1 MTGWELGRGASGA
14 SRRQFLRVS
23 VLISGG
29 LALGAACAPPA
40 AAPAAPAATAAPAV
54 VQKPA
59 TTPATGATTQPAADA
74 TQPAAAAGTPKKGGT
89 MRVGLGVDV
98 TLLDP
103 HLSGSKIDRQVYHNF
118 YDPLLRL
125 DEKLGIQPNL
135 AESWQ
140 TPDPKTLIL
149 KLRQGV
155 KFHDGTDFNAE
166 AARVNFDRMAN
177 DPKSV
182 RKGEV
187 ANIASA
193 EVVDPQ
199 TLKLNLKQPDASL
212 LATLTDRAGMMISP
226 TALQKLG
233 ADLQH
238 DATGAG
244 TGPFQFVEWVP
255 DDHLLLKRNDAY
267 WNKDGGPYFDQIR
280 YRPIPDDTVKLQ
292 SLQGG
297 ELDALDYLAP
307 RNVSVAKAD
316 PNLVVID
323 VPSLAAFWYML
334 NSTKPPFDN
343 QAARQALIYAL
354 DIDAIVKG
362 VYLNIGVPANGPIS
376 PSSWAYDDTI
386 KPVARDLAKAKA
398 LLAQA
403 GMPDGYTFTHMIIN
417 TPFEIQ
423 QGEVVKAQLA
433 EAGIT
438 ANVQPV
444 DGATQLS
451 AGNNKTYQMTTYNW
465 SGRPDPDGNTYQFFH
480 TTPGVSLN
488 WSGIS
493 NPQLDQLLEQTR
505 QVADHAE
512 RKKLYSQA
520 IGIMRDEAS
529 SAFIVHPIE
538 PKAISPKMQGY
549 IPNPDGMLRFK
560 DVWLK

>member
-1 MTGWELGRGASGA
+1 MASWELGRGGRVL
-14 SRRQFLRVS
+14 SRRQFLRAGQNVV
-23 VLISGG
+23 VLGG
-29 LALGAACAPPA
+29 LALGAACAPPPG
-40 AAPAAPAATAAPAV
+40 APAAPVGTQAPAAA
-54 VQKPA
+54 QKPA
-59 TTPATGATTQPAADA
+59 AGGGPTS
-74 TQPAAAAGTPKKGGT
+74 AAAGAPRPGGT
-89 MRVGLGVDV
+89 LRVALGVDV

-103 HLSGSKIDRQVYHNF
+103 LMSGSKLDRQVYHNL
-118 YDPLLRL
+118 YDPLLVL

-155 KFHDGTDFNAE
+155 KFHDGTELNAE
-166 AARVNFDRMAN
+166 AARINFDRMAN

-187 ANIASA
+187 ANIASTEA
-193 EVVDPQ
+193 VDPL
-199 TLKLNLKQPDASL
+199 TLKINLKNPDSSL
-212 LATLTDRAGMMISP
+212 LATLTDRAGMMVSP
-226 TALQKLG
+226 AAIQKLG

-238 DATGAG
+238 DASGAG
-244 TGPFQFVEWVP
+244 TGPFQFVEWIA
-255 DDHLLLKRNDAY
+255 DDHVLLKRNDAY
-267 WNKDGGPYFDQIR
+267 WNKTGGPYLDQIR

-297 ELDALDYLAP
+297 EIDALDYLAP
-307 RNVSVAKAD
+307 RTVSLAKAD
-316 PNLVVID
+316 SNLVTID

-334 NSTKPPFDN
+334 NTTKPPFDN
-343 QAARQALIYAL
+343 KALRMAVTYA
-354 DIDAIVKG
+354 IDAEAIVKG
-362 VYLNIGVPANGPIS
+362 VYLGVGVAANGPIS

-398 LLAQA
+398 MLAEGGQPN
-403 GMPDGYTFTHMIIN
+403 GFTFTFTIVN
-417 TPFEIQ
+417 TPFGVQEA
-423 QGEVVKAQLA
+423 EVVKAQLA

-438 ANVQPV
+438 CNVQPV
-444 DGATQLS
+444 DGAGQLA
-451 AGNNKTYQMTTYNW
+451 AGNGKTYDMTTYNW

-505 QVADHAE
+505 QVTDHAE

-520 IGIMRDEAS
+520 IQILHDEAP
-529 SAFIVHPIE
+529 AVFIVHPVE
-538 PKAISPKMQGY
+538 PKAMSSKLQGY
-549 IPNPDGMLRFK
+549 TAVPDGMLRFK

>member
-1 MTGWELGRGASGA
+1 MTAWELSRKPSGV
-14 SRRQFLRVS
+14 SRRQFLRAS
-23 VLISGG
+23 VLITGG

-40 AAPAAPAATAAPAV
+40 AAPTAPNATAAPAATTAPASV
-54 VQKPA
+54 AKPA
-59 TTPATGATTQPAADA
+59 GTTAAATTAPAAS
-74 TQPAAAAGTPKKGGT
+74 AGTPTRGGT

-103 HLSGSKIDRQVYHNF
+103 HLSGSKIDRQVYHNL
-118 YDPLLRL
+118 YDPLLLL
-125 DEKLGIQPNL
+125 DDKLGIQPNL

-166 AARVNFDRMAN
+166 AARINFDRMAN

-187 ANIASA
+187 ANIATA
-193 EVVDPQ
+193 EVVDPL

-226 TALQKLG
+226 TALNKLG

-244 TGPFQFVEWVP
+244 TGPFQHVEWVP
-255 DDHLLLKRNDAY
+255 DDHLLLKRNEAY

-297 ELDALDYLAP
+297 EIDALDYLAP
-307 RNVSVAKAD
+307 RNVSIAKGDA
-316 PNLVVID
+316 NLVVID

-334 NSTKPPFDN
+334 NTTKPPFDN
-343 QAARQALIYAL
+343 KAARQALIYAL

-362 VYLNIGVPANGPIS
+362 VYLGIGVSANGPIS
-376 PSSWAYDDTI
+376 PSSWAYDDSI
-386 KPVARDLAKAKA
+386 KPVKRDLDKAKA
-398 LLAQA
+398 LLAEA
-403 GMPDGYTFTHMIIN
+403 GQPNGYTFTHMIIN

-505 QVADHAE
+505 QVTDHAE

-520 IGIMRDEAS
+520 IQIMRDEA
-529 SAFIVHPIE
+529 ATPFIVHPTE
-538 PKAISPKMQGY
+538 PKALSPKVQGY
-549 IPNPDGMLRFK
+549 IPNPDGMLRLK

>member
-1 MTGWELGRGASGA
+1 MTAWESSRTPSGV
-14 SRRQFLRVS
+14 SRRQFLRAS
-23 VLISGG
+23 VLVASG
-29 LALGAACAPPA
+29 LALGVACAPPA
-40 AAPAAPAATAAPAV
+40 AAPAGPAPTAGPGAPAAPGA
-54 VQKPA
+54 A
-59 TTPATGATTQPAADA
+59 TTPASAGAAATA
-74 TQPAAAAGTPKKGGT
+74 PAAAGTPKKGGT

-98 TLLDP
+98 TVLDP
-103 HLSGSKIDRQVYHNF
+103 HLSGSKIDRQVYHNL
-118 YDPLLRL
+118 YDPLLLL

-166 AARVNFDRMAN
+166 AARINFDRMAN

-226 TALQKLG
+226 AALNKLG

-244 TGPFQFVEWVP
+244 TGPFQHVEWIP
-255 DDHLLLKRNDAY
+255 DDHLLLKRNEAY
-267 WNKDGGPYFDQIR
+267 WNKNGGPYLDQIR

-297 ELDALDYLAP
+297 EIDALDYLAP
-307 RNVSVAKAD
+307 RNVSIAKAD
-316 PNLVVID
+316 ASLVVID

-334 NSTKPPFDN
+334 NTTRPPFDN
-343 QAARQALIYAL
+343 KFARQALIYAL

-362 VYLNIGVPANGPIS
+362 VYLGVGVPANGPIS
-376 PSSWAYDDTI
+376 PSSWAYDDSI
-386 KPVARDLAKAKA
+386 KPVKRDLDKARA

-403 GMPDGYTFTHMIIN
+403 GQPSGFSFTHTIIN

-505 QVADHAE
+505 QVTDHAE

-520 IGIMRDEAS
+520 IEIMRDEA
-529 SAFIVHPIE
+529 ATPFIVHPIE
-538 PKAISPKMQGY
+538 PKALSPKLQGY
-549 IPNPDGMLRFK
+549 VPNPDGMLRFK